1 MRRYRPPD
9 FDGHPPVS
17 IRVHEPPPDK
27 PTYFSHELVRLLG
40 PQPPNPLITDP
51 QGCVRTSPVSASTQP
66 L

>member
-9 FDGHPPVS
+9 FDGHPPVP

-27 PTYFSHELVRLLG
+27 PTYFSHELARLLG
-40 PQPPNPLITDP
+40 PQPPNPVIME
-51 QGCVRTSPVSASTQP
+51 QKGRARTSPVSISNHP